1 MFTHTVDDAINRINY
16 KGMEIAVT
24 YDDCA
29 SNPLDDM
36 EIQGFAIRSHE
47 RNTIDYDP
55 DRTLLDYQGL
65 VNDKEEALDYIGWM
79 MKYRRQEHG
88 DNWWEV
94 VDENTPHYARFAQ
107 SIIEA
112 IEAIDDYDSQLES
125 YEVYEYVAV
134 DEYGHPRYTVV
145 VDMPWFKKTWG
156 PSCSEYKDIAL
167 SIAKEYAA
175 WANGSVY
182 IVGVER
188 EDEEAD
194 YMGGFV
200 GLDVFDNEA
209 LIEIAE
215 NYF

>member
-1 MFTHTVDDAINRINY
+1 MFTYVVDDAINRVTY
-16 KGMEIAVT
+16 QDTEIAVS

-36 EIQGFAIRSHE
+36 DIQGFAIRSHE

-145 VDMPWFKKTWG
+145 VDMPLFKLAWG